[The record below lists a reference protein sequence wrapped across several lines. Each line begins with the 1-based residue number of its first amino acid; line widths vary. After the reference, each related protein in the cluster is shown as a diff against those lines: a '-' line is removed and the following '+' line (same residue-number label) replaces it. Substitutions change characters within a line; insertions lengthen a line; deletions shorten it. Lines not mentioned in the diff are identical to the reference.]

1 MELYTID
8 WLIIILFFI
17 ITLGI
22 GVFFTQKA
30 GKNIESFFLG
40 GRNLPWWLA
49 GTSMVAT
56 TFAADTPL
64 LVAELVANNGISGNW
79 IWWNGLIGGMLATFL
94 FAKFWRRANIITDV
108 ELIELRYSGK
118 PAAFLRGFK
127 AVYLGIF
134 MNAVIIAWV
143 NVALGSLLQVFFNI
157 PADQV
162 IFYLAGAMFFVMLY
176 SSLSGLLGVVMTD
189 FIQFIL
195 AMIGSIIL
203 AVIVVNSDNIGGI
216 SGLQAKLPAATFEF
230 FPTFGETAQVLSIS
244 FATFLAFVGVQWWA
258 SWYPGSEPGGGGY
271 VAQRMMSAKN
281 EEHAIKATLFF
292 QIAHYALRPW
302 PWIIVGLCAIV
313 LYPELSADEK
323 RLGYAMAM
331 RDFLPPGLKGLLLV
345 AFLAA
350 YMSTISTQLN
360 WGTSY
365 IINDLYKRFL
375 HPNANQKQLVR
386 ASRFNTFLLMIVALI
401 VTSQIQTLEG
411 AFKFM
416 IECGAG
422 LGAVL
427 ILRWYWWRI
436 NAWSEIV
443 ATIAPFIAYS
453 YIHFYTDLKFPESL
467 FITVGFTTAAWLIAT
482 YITKPTDAKV
492 LDNFYDKIQPEG
504 YWQKQTKKKSNLGKL
519 LLSWL
524 LGIGLVYSC
533 LFGIGKL
540 IFGDWQAAV
549 IYGLVGIICAWS
561 VHRVLKNTV

>member
-1 MELYTID
+1 MELYIID
-8 WLIIILFFI
+8 WLIIILFFV

-22 GVFFTQKA
+22 SLIFTQEA

-162 IFYLAGAMFFVMLY
+162 IFYLAGAMFFVMVY

-189 FIQFIL
+189 FIQFII

-203 AVIVVNSDNIGGI
+203 AVIVLNSDAIGGI

-230 FPTFGETAQVLSIS
+230 FPTFAETTEVFTIS
-244 FATFLAFVGVQWWA
+244 VATFLAFVGVQWWA

-323 RLGYAMAM
+323 RLGYVMAM

-345 AFLAA
+345 AFFAA

-375 HPNANQKQLVR
+375 HPNANEKQLVR
-386 ASRFNTFLLMIVALI
+386 ASRFNTFLLMIFALI
-401 VTSQIQTLEG
+401 VTSQITTLES

-443 ATIAPFIAYS
+443 ATIAPFIAFS
-453 YIHFYTDLKFPESL
+453 YTHFYTDLKFPESL
-467 FITVGFTTAAWLIAT
+467 FVTVGFTTAAWLIAT
-482 YITKPTDAKV
+482 YVTKPTDSKV
-492 LDNFYDKIQPEG
+492 LDNFYEKIQPEG
-504 YWQKQTKKKSNLGKL
+504 YWQKETKKKSQLGKL
-519 LLSWL
+519 LASWL

-540 IFGDWQAAV
+540 IFGDWQSAA
-549 IYGLVGIICAWS
+549 IYGVAGIICAWS
-561 VHRVLKNTV
+561 VHRLLKND